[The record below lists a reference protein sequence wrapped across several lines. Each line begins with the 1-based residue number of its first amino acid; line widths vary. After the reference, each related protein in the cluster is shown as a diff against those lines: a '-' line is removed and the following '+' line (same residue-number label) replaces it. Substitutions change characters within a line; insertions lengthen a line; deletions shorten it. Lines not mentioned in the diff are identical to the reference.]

1 MSRRVLPDNDVMSDS
16 AMSLQTAPAQRGQS
30 SALVYS
36 GQLEKNLKNGGGDLT
51 LPFIGKLLAPHIGH
65 HVVARRRLLDLLH
78 RGLQRRVTTIC
89 APAGYGKTTLT
100 ASFLADA
107 ELPACWYGLD
117 EADTDARSFVE
128 YLLAAIRLSFPGFGQ
143 RTLAALRAEDRDI
156 AFVIGSLVTELYNEV
171 REPFLLVLD
180 DIHVVAPGGPI
191 ATALDTFVRQAPE
204 HCRILLLSRTP
215 VELPCI
221 SRLTASREVS
231 RLTAADLAFT
241 DEEAA
246 QLLEA
251 LSVQTTA
258 EARDRLLQQCEGWA
272 AGLVLATL
280 DGSTNAAAPGD
291 EDLFRY
297 LASEVY
303 QRQPAELQT
312 FLRRSSVLY
321 ELTPDSCTG
330 ALRIKKAK
338 ATLRELSESL
348 QFVSSLEGGQV
359 YRYHSL
365 FRGFLAEKLR
375 EDEREFSEVHRRAGQ
390 YFAGRGSWEAAL
402 FHFGQAGCPDEA
414 AQVVQQAALQ
424 VYDAG
429 RWRVLAGWIDDL
441 PSEAVDHHP
450 SLLVHRARVAVQ
462 MGQAALAMQYCARA
476 HEIAAT
482 DARWLLP
489 QVHVARAAAF
499 RLQGLLDRCIEES
512 EAAIALLAE
521 PADRASRLTLGE
533 ALHYKGNGLWQSG
546 ALDEAIPALQA
557 ALEQYREL
565 GDLYRISFAHH
576 NLGSVFRHSGHYT
589 KAMAHFTEAIRGW
602 RLLGNQAQL
611 AATLNNLGYLYRERD
626 LNLAEQTLREAVSL
640 ARDAGAPLV
649 VATALGSLGAALAL
663 QGKHADARET
673 FEHALE
679 AARAASVRP
688 ELISSMNGLGL
699 VCLAEGD
706 MDMSRVLIEQ
716 AAGLAGHEIGA
727 ELRAQVLVSQ
737 ATVYLALDQPHRTL
751 GLLEEAGGL
760 LSSKGS
766 RETRAR
772 LQFQLA
778 RLHWAQG
785 DAALDST
792 LGNLAVLLAEPGSE
806 LPLLLEARLAGPL
819 VRYAAALPRIA
830 GPFRR
835 LLDALDR
842 FQPEVSAPRV
852 LDNEQRALPAVRAY
866 ALGRDRVEIE
876 DGETREVRWATK
888 KSKEMFFYLVLH
900 GPLHKEAII
909 EALWPEVSPAKGDT
923 LLWSHAYRIRRS
935 LYPESLVHNESVW
948 GLNSQGSFWLDAL
961 EFQDLVRGAGHA
973 GAAQDPSAAI
983 PDVERAVDLYD
994 GEFLPGLYSDWAG
1007 LMRDRLQ
1014 ERFLGALLLLAR
1026 KYVERGAVDDA
1037 IKLCDRALQADS
1049 CLEEAYFV
1057 KIKALAGAGRRPEA
1071 GRTFTRYLRAVEAD
1085 SGVPPEGKL
1094 VELRELI
1101 RTG

>member
-1 MSRRVLPDNDVMSDS
+1 M
-16 AMSLQTAPAQRGQS
+16 
-30 SALVYS
+30 
-36 GQLEKNLKNGGGDLT
+36 
-51 LPFIGKLLAPHIGH
+51 PFLGKILAPEIGH

-78 RGLQRRVTTIC
+78 RSLQRRVTTVC

-117 EADTDARSFVE
+117 EADTDARGFVE
-128 YLLAAIRLSFPGFGQ
+128 YLFAAIRLSFPDFGQ
-143 RTLAALRAEDRDI
+143 RTLAALQAEDRDV
-156 AFVIGSLVTELYNEV
+156 AFVIGSLVTELYSEV

-180 DIHVVAPGGPI
+180 DIHVAAAGTSI
-191 ATALDTFVRQAPE
+191 AAAMDTFVQQAPE

-221 SRLTASREVS
+221 PRLTASREVS

-246 QLLEA
+246 QLLEV
-251 LSVQTTA
+251 LRVQTTA

-272 AGLVLATL
+272 AGLVLSTL
-280 DGSTNAAAPGD
+280 DGSTDAAAPGD

-303 QRQPAELQT
+303 QRQPAHLQD

-330 ALRIKKAK
+330 ALRVKKANT
-338 ATLRELSESL
+338 TLRDLSESL
-348 QFVSSLEGGQV
+348 QFVSILEGGRV

-375 EDEREFSEVHRRAGQ
+375 QDEQEFSEVHRRAGR
-390 YFAGRGSWEAAL
+390 YFASRGSWEAAL

-414 AQVVQQAALQ
+414 ARVVEQAAPQ

-429 RWRVLAGWIDDL
+429 RWILLAGWIDDL
-441 PSEAVDHHP
+441 PSEALDSHP

-476 HEIAAT
+476 QEVAIR

-512 EAAIALLAE
+512 EAAIGLLAE
-521 PADRASRLTLGE
+521 PADRAGRLTLGE
-533 ALHYKGNGLWQSG
+533 AYHYKGNGLWQSG
-546 ALDEAIPALQA
+546 ALEEAVLALQA

-589 KAMAHFTEAIRGW
+589 KAMAHFTEAISGW
-602 RLLGNQAQL
+602 RQLGNQAQL
-611 AATLNNLGYLYRERD
+611 AGTLNNLGYLYRERD
-626 LNLAEQTLREAVSL
+626 LNLAERTLREAVALSQG
-640 ARDAGAPLV
+640 AAAPLV
-649 VATALGSLGAALAL
+649 VAAALDSLGDVLAL
-663 QGKHADARET
+663 QGKYRDARET
-673 FEHALE
+673 FEHAVE

-688 ELISSMNGLGL
+688 ELINSMNGLAL
-699 VCLAEGD
+699 VCLAVGD
-706 MDMSRVLIEQ
+706 LDMSGVLIEQ
-716 AAGLAGHEIGA
+716 AGGLAGPQVGP
-727 ELRAQVLVSQ
+727 ELRARVLVSQ
-737 ATVYLALDQPHRTL
+737 AAVYLALDQPQRSQA
-751 GLLEEAGGL
+751 LLEEAGGL
-760 LSSKGS
+760 LHGRGS
-766 RETRAR
+766 RETQAR

-778 RLHWAQG
+778 CLHWAQG

-792 LGNLAVLLAEPGSE
+792 LGTLSALLAEPGSE

-819 VRYAAALPRIA
+819 VRYGAALPRIA

-842 FQPEVSAPRV
+842 FQPEVSAPLV
-852 LDNEQRALPAVRAY
+852 LDNEERALPAVRAC

-888 KSKEMFFYLVLH
+888 KSKEMFFFLVLN

-935 LYPESLVHNESVW
+935 LYPGSLVHNESVW

-961 EFQDLVRGAGHA
+961 EFQDLLRGADRA
-973 GAAQDPSAAI
+973 GIAQDPSVAI
-983 PDVERAVDLYD
+983 PDIERAVDLYN

-1014 ERFLGALLLLAR
+1014 ERFLAAILVLAR
-1026 KYVERGAVDDA
+1026 AYVERGAVDHA

-1071 GRTFTRYLRAVEAD
+1071 GRTFTRYLRTVEAEV
-1085 SGVPPEGKL
+1085 GAPPEGKL